1 MGQAFEPEYLW
12 LPIALGGVLAQTENQ
27 GLRRSWSFLKV
38 TWQLSWKVQGE
49 GTSLRRLKKIP
60 AQDPFPPF
68 LSRSPV
74 APEPQGQPVKSGAD
88 LRPRSLCLSCCVM
101 LGVSSLSLPQ
111 QAENL
116 ACGAQISKPGV
127 DEVLPLLLLSP
138 SPPSHDPQRSAEF
151 TGWSVSLGV
160 ALLPP

>member
-1 MGQAFEPEYLW
+1 MHLLFLVSPTYHIPAPPTP
-12 LPIALGGVLAQTENQ
+12 LPPHQPQSPHV
-27 GLRRSWSFLKV
+27 F
-38 TWQLSWKVQGE
+38 SWKTGAYSFTLAHPKH
-49 GTSLRRLKKIP
+49 GSIP